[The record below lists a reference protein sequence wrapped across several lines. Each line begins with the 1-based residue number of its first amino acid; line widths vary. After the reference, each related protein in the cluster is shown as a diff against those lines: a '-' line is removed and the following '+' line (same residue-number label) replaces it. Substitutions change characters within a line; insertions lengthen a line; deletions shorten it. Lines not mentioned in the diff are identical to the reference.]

1 MERWNVLVTVQP
13 ARGAMH
19 DLLRALH
26 LFGEFR
32 ATPFKYVCV
41 GWVLD
46 TATFLD
52 TLLEAE
58 QAGRRWTKHLAR
70 VVPLVQ
76 TFEFNPD
83 SLQGKLEA
91 ALSGVAETIHAGTCM
106 VRLERRGRAE
116 QLHTAELEPM
126 LADYLFER
134 AGKQGEA
141 LHTSFTDPDYIVAV
155 ETLDTQCGVALITR
169 EQRQRYP
176 FVRVH

>member
-1 MERWNVLVTVQP
+1 MERWNVIVTVQP
-13 ARGAMH
+13 APGAMH
-19 DLLRALH
+19 QLLDALH

-41 GWVLD
+41 GWVQD
-46 TATFLD
+46 TTTFLD
-52 TLLEAE
+52 ALLEAE

-76 TFEFNPD
+76 TFDFSPD

-91 ALSGVAETIHAGTCM
+91 ALSSIAGTLDAGTCM

-126 LADYLFER
+126 LADYLFAR
-134 AGKQGEA
+134 AEKQGKV
-141 LHTSFTDPDYIVAV
+141 LHTSFNDPDYIVAV
-155 ETLDTQCGVALITR
+155 ETLDTQCGVGLITR
-169 EQRQRYP
+169 AQRQRYP
-176 FVRVH
+176 FVRLR